1 MCPVHTQIGGEGWG
15 EVVRLIF
22 KGVPI
27 SKQYLEILPILLNR
41 TRLKDGSTSRASR
54 GKIVREVKVTGMET
68 EEKLWLEPFL

>member
-1 MCPVHTQIGGEGWG
+1 M
-15 EVVRLIF
+15 VRLIF